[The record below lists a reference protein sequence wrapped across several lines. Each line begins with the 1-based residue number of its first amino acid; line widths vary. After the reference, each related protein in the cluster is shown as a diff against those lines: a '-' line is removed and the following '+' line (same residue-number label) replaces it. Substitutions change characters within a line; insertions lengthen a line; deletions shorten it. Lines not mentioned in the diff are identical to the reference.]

1 MTRRQGIILVLAVT
15 LTVAALLSLA
25 SFPWGDTVAAVYGAD
40 VGIVLVALVV
50 NFASLVAKGWA
61 WQLLLKPVAPV
72 RWRSAQAATILG
84 AAISTVSVSVSGE
97 AARVYDIARRGRVPT
112 AAAVSSV
119 IWARAVEAL
128 ALVLFLAVAAGLL
141 PPLPGMPVERVG
153 LAVAVG
159 IGAVAGW
166 LHFGPGLVTRLPPRL
181 RAMAHPLVEVS
192 SASRLLAPLAL
203 DVVNWVTQW
212 ATFHLVFLATGT
224 PVSAAAS
231 LAALITSNLGGLARL
246 TPGNIGI
253 LQASMVLAVLP
264 FGIAPERAIAA
275 GLVLQGIEVLPV
287 IGAGLLIA
295 GWSGL
300 RRAATSAREGA

>member
-1 MTRRQGIILVLAVT
+1 MTRRRMIILVLAVT
-15 LTVAALLSLA
+15 LTLAALLSLA
-25 SFPWGDTVAAVYGAD
+25 NFPWGDVVAAVFGAD
-40 VGIVLVALVV
+40 IVIVLAALAV

-72 RWRSAQAATILG
+72 RWRNAQAATILG
-84 AAISTVSVSVSGE
+84 AAIGTVSVSVSGE
-97 AARVYDIARRGRVPT
+97 AARVYEIARRDRVPIPT
-112 AAAVSSV
+112 AISSV

-141 PPLPGMPVERVG
+141 PPSPGMTVERVA
-153 LAVAVG
+153 LAVA
-159 IGAVAGW
+159 IGVSAVAGW
-166 LHFGPGLVTRLPPRL
+166 LRFGPGLVARLPRRL
-181 RAMAHPLVEVS
+181 RAIAHPLVEVS

-203 DVVNWVTQW
+203 DFTNWITQW
-212 ATFHLVFLATGT
+212 VTFHLVFLATGT
-224 PVSAAAS
+224 PVSWAAS
-231 LAALITSNLGGLARL
+231 LAALVASNLGGIARL

-287 IGAGLLIA
+287 VAAGVLIA

-300 RRAATSAREGA
+300 RRAATASARGA